1 MREPEKLYELQYS
14 SFAIPPSLYSF
25 ECYHHLETMR
35 ESYAFVI
42 YFVFI
47 DSLYYLIPI
56 AVSSFSFVQFLREL
70 HKSLNFYNN
79 QATTGKNTS
88 KKRKHLW
95 NLSRSVLAVDVV
107 VFWLTLL
114 ILVCFTIYWLVVD
127 PDAVFLF
134 ETVHYLNTFFVI
146 LVSVHFSL
154 RKFGLLAIIFNSVY
168 HRFVGTN
175 TN

>member
-1 MREPEKLYELQYS
+1 M
-14 SFAIPPSLYSF
+14 
-25 ECYHHLETMR
+25 
-35 ESYAFVI
+35 
-42 YFVFI
+42 
-47 DSLYYLIPI
+47 
-56 AVSSFSFVQFLREL
+56 
-70 HKSLNFYNN
+70 
-79 QATTGKNTS
+79 NTS

-154 RKFGLLAIIFNSVY
+154 RKFGLLAIIFHSVY
-168 HRFVGTN
+168 HRFVDKTTN
-175 TN
+175 